1 MRLENTSGG
10 ENRMKKLLFTIC
22 VLFLIIGLIGCENYN
37 GESETE
43 KIPKEV
49 NEEEKINNTSIS
61 VIDSIAVG
69 KKIYLLV
76 EADNGIHIYYG
87 STNNNV
93 DVKKIF
99 EFAEAEKFDR
109 ISVDEINNELIL
121 KNESELTFF
130 DLESKEETNKIDLDG
145 SNVTSNIIFNNY
157 YKESYFYAVKCKTNN
172 ATSVVMSSSNF
183 EFPIELLTTT
193 KNIVEIFM
201 AENLKGFGYGVKTKG
216 ISDLSYYYH
225 DLVTNTTERIPYKYI
240 DEVDFN
246 IYLESFKRKMFNI
259 DDFVVEYVV
268 SRSKKEYDLV
278 IKNGIIFDPEK
289 ETIKIGFNI
298 GIIDN
303 IIESITNNNIK
314 GKREI
319 DAHGLIVSP
328 GFIDIL
334 SFNPNLVGAKFKIG
348 DGVTTNLSMHGC
360 TNNFDAFFARYE
372 RWPTLVNHGGAVF
385 MVQIRMELGIGHF
398 SEATEEQIEHIA
410 MRTREEIESGAL
422 GLAFSPE
429 YYPGT
434 NSEEIKA
441 AMRVA
446 SEYNIWTH
454 FHGRHSSLV
463 GEYTSIDTVKE
474 VLAYARELDTPV
486 HFMHLHSTGGTG
498 VMEEALELIREARTD
513 GYEVNFDIYPYDSW
527 ATNIGSARFDG
538 DWKSKFGITY
548 SDLQIAG
555 TTNFVTAED
564 FEDHRRNQT
573 KVIAFAMD
581 EEELIMAMREYY
593 SMIGSDSIVT
603 SDPSLNHPRA
613 SGAFARFFGRY
624 VRDQNIMPLMEGIKK
639 TSFLT
644 AKQLEPISEDMKN
657 RGRLREGTIAD
668 ITIFDYSKII
678 DTSSPEIP
686 ASLSEGIEFVIIS
699 GVVIKDEN
707 GIDTSKRHGKPIK
720 NNFVNH

>member
-1 MRLENTSGG
+1 
-10 ENRMKKLLFTIC
+10 MKKLLFTIC

-37 GESETE
+37 SE
-43 KIPKEV
+43 
-49 NEEEKINNTSIS
+49 NEIEEISKDANGEEKVYHPSIS
-61 VIDSIAVG
+61 VIDSIVVG
-69 KKIYLLV
+69 EKVYLLV
-76 EADNGIHIYYG
+76 EADNGTQIYYG
-87 STNNNV
+87 SKNNNV

-99 EFAEAEKFDR
+99 EFNETKKFQR
-109 ISVDEINNELIL
+109 ISVDETNDQLIL
-121 KNESELTFF
+121 KSESKLTFF
-130 DLESKEETNKIDLDG
+130 DWKSKEETNEIILEG
-145 SNVTSNIIFNNY
+145 SNITSNIIFNNY
-157 YKESYFYAVKCKTNN
+157 YDENYFYAVKCKADNV
-172 ATSVVMSSSNF
+172 TSVVMSSSNF
-183 EFPIELLTTT
+183 EFPIELLTTPN
-193 KNIVEIFM
+193 NIVEIFM
-201 AENLKGFGYGVKTKG
+201 VDNLKGFGYGVKTKG
-216 ISDLSYYYH
+216 SSDLSYYYH
-225 DLVTNTTERIPYKYI
+225 DLVTNTTERISNKYI
-240 DEVDFN
+240 EKIDFS
-246 IYLESFKRKMFNI
+246 IYLENFKTKTFNI

-268 SRSKKEYDLV
+268 FMPKKEFDLV
-278 IKNGIIFDPEK
+278 IKDGIVFDPEK
-289 ETIKIGFNI
+289 EAIKIGFNI

-303 IIESITNNNIK
+303 IIESITNSDIK

-328 GFIDIL
+328 GFIDML
-334 SFNPNLVGAKFKIG
+334 SFNPNLVGAKYKIG

-360 TNNFDAFFARYE
+360 TNNFEAFFARYE

-398 SEATEEQIEHIA
+398 SEATKEQIEHIA

-463 GEYTSIDTVKE
+463 GEYTSIDTVIE
-474 VLAYARELDTPV
+474 VLDYARELDTPV

-498 VMEEALELIREARTD
+498 VMKEALELIREARLD

-538 DWKSKFGITY
+538 DWKSKFGISY

-564 FEDHRRNQT
+564 FEDHRKNQT

-581 EEELIMAMREYY
+581 EQEVIMAMREYY

-624 VRDQNIMPLMEGIKK
+624 VRDQNIMPLMEGVKK

-644 AKQLEPISEDMKN
+644 AKQLEPISEDMKK
-657 RGRLREGTIAD
+657 RGRLKEGAIAD
-668 ITIFDYSKII
+668 ITIFDYAKII

-686 ASLSEGIEFVIIS
+686 ASLSEGIEFVIVS
-699 GVVIKDEN
+699 GVVIKDEK
-707 GIDTSKRHGKPIK
+707 GIDTSKRHGKPIR
-720 NNFVNH
+720 NNFVDNGR